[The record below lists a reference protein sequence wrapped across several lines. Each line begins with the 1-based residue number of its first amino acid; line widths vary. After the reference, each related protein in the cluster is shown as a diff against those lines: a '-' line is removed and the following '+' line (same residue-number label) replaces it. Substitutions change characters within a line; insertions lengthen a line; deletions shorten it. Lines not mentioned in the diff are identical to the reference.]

1 MSFSPFRLSQHMQ
14 RSIQFQGYKDA
25 FPIQKKVIPAILSGH
40 DVMGIAPTGSGKT
53 ASFVIPILEL
63 LQKMVPIQHRHIQV
77 LVLVPTRE
85 LAIQINSVFEEF
97 SPYLQR
103 NISSQAVYGG
113 VSTALQMK
121 HLRGVEILLATPG
134 RLLEL
139 IEMNAV
145 SVSKI
150 KFFVVDE
157 ADKIFQMGFE
167 EELQR
172 ILMLLPSRPQT
183 ALFSATLNEKVEEI
197 KSTLNLSPV
206 IVDIVE
212 PPQKQIEKIK
222 QQAFI
227 VAPAR
232 KGPFLRYLIKTAQ
245 HSKILVFVSSK
256 RTADQLVAKLIKNKI
271 SATSIHGQ
279 KSQGTRI
286 AHLEEFKSGEHQV
299 LVATDLIGR
308 GIHFDDLT
316 LVVNYE
322 LPRSPLD
329 FIHRIGRTGR
339 AHQTGEAITILTE
352 DDMHHF
358 KVIQKKMNQQ
368 VEVISTDDV
377 DLQGY

>member
-1 MSFSPFRLSQHMQ
+1 MQ
-14 RSIQFQGYKDA
+14 RSIAAQQYKLP
-25 FPIQKKVIPAILSGH
+25 FPIQKKAIPALLSGR

-63 LQKMVPIQHRHIQV
+63 LQKMPPTTNRQVQV

-85 LAIQINSVFEEF
+85 LAIQINEVFQDF

-113 VSTALQMK
+113 VSTSLQMK
-121 HLRGVEILLATPG
+121 HLRGVEILIATPG

-145 SVSKI
+145 SISKI

-172 ILMLLPSRPQT
+172 ILMLLPPKPLT

-197 KSTLNLSPV
+197 KSTLDISPV
-206 IVDIVE
+206 IIDIVE
-212 PPQKQIEKIK
+212 PQSTQIEKIK
-222 QQAFI
+222 QQAFAI
-227 VAPAR
+227 KAES
-232 KGPFLRYLIKTAQ
+232 KGPFLRYIIKNSD
-245 HSKILVFVSSK
+245 HKKILIFVSSQ
-256 RTADQLVAKLIKNKI
+256 RTADQVVTKLNKNKI
-271 SATSIHGQ
+271 PAISIHGQ

-286 AHLEEFKSGEHQV
+286 ANLDAFKSGEQNI

-308 GIHFDDLT
+308 GIHIDDLT
-316 LVVNYE
+316 LVINYD

-329 FIHRIGRTGR
+329 YIHRIGRTGR
-339 AHQTGEAITILTE
+339 ADQTGEAITLLTE
-352 DDMHHF
+352 DDLHHF
-358 KVIQKKMNQQ
+358 KVIQKKMKQQ
-368 VEVISTDDV
+368 VDITPTTDIN
-377 DLQGY
+377 LQGY